1 LIYNMRRAFKIG
13 FSFGLPS
20 GIVTTLGLM
29 VGLNSITQSRLVV
42 IGGILTIALADSFSD
57 AMGIHFSQE
66 ADKNLKHSD
75 VWKSTLFTLLS
86 KFIFSSMFIIPV
98 LFLQLSKAVLI
109 SIAIGLFSIFFISL
123 LIARLR
129 NDNPLKYITEHLI
142 ITIFVIVITHYFG
155 IIISNTFVT

>member
-1 LIYNMRRAFKIG
+1 MRRAFRIG

-57 AMGIHFSQE
+57 AMGMHFSQE
-66 ADKNLKHSD
+66 SDEKLSHKD

-86 KFIFSSMFIIPV
+86 KFIFSSIFIIFV
-98 LFLQLSKAVLI
+98 LFLDLYVAVLI
-109 SIAIGLFSIFFISL
+109 SIIIGLYFIFLISL
-123 LIARLR
+123 IIARER
-129 NDNPLKYITEHLI
+129 NDNPVKVITEHI
-142 ITIFVIVITHYFG
+142 AITLFVIILTHFIGIFISDTFG
-155 IIISNTFVT
+155 L

>member
-1 LIYNMRRAFKIG
+1 MRRAFKTG

-57 AMGIHFSQE
+57 AMGMHFSQE
-66 ADKNLKHSD
+66 SDSHLTHSD
-75 VWKSTLFTLLS
+75 VWKSTIFTLLS

-98 LFLQLSKAVLI
+98 LLFRLDKAILYSILMGLYLIFLTSLI
-109 SIAIGLFSIFFISL
+109 
-123 LIARLR
+123 IARER
-129 NDNPLKYITEHLI
+129 NDNPWKVISEHLL
-142 ITIFVIVITHYFG
+142 ITIFVIILTHYLG
-155 IIISNTFVT
+155 IVISNTFGL

>member
-1 LIYNMRRAFKIG
+1 MKRAFRVG

-66 ADKNLKHSD
+66 SENHLSHSD
-75 VWKSTLFTLLS
+75 VWKSTFFTLLS
-86 KFIFSSMFIIPV
+86 KFIFSSIFIIPV
-98 LFLQLSKAVLI
+98 LIFKLEIAIIVSVFVGLYLIFLI
-109 SIAIGLFSIFFISL
+109 SLY
-123 LIARLR
+123 IARER
-129 NDNPLKYITEHLI
+129 KEKPYKVVGEHVAITLFI
-142 ITIFVIVITHYFG
+142 IVITHYIG
-155 IIISNTFVT
+155 ILISNTFGC